1 MVEEKIIE
9 TDFLK
14 NELNMQDIVDDYYNY
29 IRTII
34 KNFPNLSIE
43 DEEEILSDVF
53 FIVWKNKNVL
63 EKESRLS
70 PYIAR
75 ITKNVIY
82 KKYKEINSKFLY
94 DEFDEDFQDNFNI
107 EELLEEKELN
117 DCIIKNLKAVGEEE
131 YLIFSKFYFED
142 KKIKDISKE
151 LGISVS
157 SAKTKLHRTRKKV
170 KEFLKIGGFY

>member
-9 TDFLK
+9 TYFLK

-131 YLIFSKFYFED
+131 YLIFSKFYFEED
-142 KKIKDISKE
+142 RK
-151 LGISVS
+151 SV
-157 SAKTKLHRTRKKV
+157 V
-170 KEFLKIGGFY
+170 

>member
-9 TDFLK
+9 TYFLK

-63 EKESRLS
+63 SEV
-70 PYIAR
+70 A
-75 ITKNVIY
+75 
-82 KKYKEINSKFLY
+82 
-94 DEFDEDFQDNFNI
+94 
-107 EELLEEKELN
+107 
-117 DCIIKNLKAVGEEE
+117 
-131 YLIFSKFYFED
+131 
-142 KKIKDISKE
+142 
-151 LGISVS
+151 
-157 SAKTKLHRTRKKV
+157 LHA
-170 KEFLKIGGFY
+170 

>member
-9 TDFLK
+9 TYFLK

-75 ITKNVIY
+75 ITKM
-82 KKYKEINSKFLY
+82 
-94 DEFDEDFQDNFNI
+94 
-107 EELLEEKELN
+107 
-117 DCIIKNLKAVGEEE
+117 
-131 YLIFSKFYFED
+131 
-142 KKIKDISKE
+142 
-151 LGISVS
+151 
-157 SAKTKLHRTRKKV
+157 
-170 KEFLKIGGFY
+170 

>member
-9 TDFLK
+9 TYFLK

-117 DCIIKNLKAVGEEE
+117 DCIIKNLKAVGEDE

-157 SAKTKLHRTRKKV
+157 SAKNKV
-170 KEFLKIGGFY
+170 A